1 MDSCCSWL
9 CEETVKI
16 LALITSAPLT
26 KSALR
31 APDPNLRVRVRV
43 KIGHCAS
50 TRASISTLVVQRAA
64 CRVRAV
70 RASER
75 LSSVVRSCV
84 ERVPTVR
91 SVRLSCSSCRRCD
104 ILVRPY
110 RSSPKKPYDNDLKHA
125 HCVRQNYSA
134 NQRKTSPL
142 TVSESMLSDDCLPRT
157 VRLHWTRLV
166 RCAAFYD
173 RCWGLGAATA
183 RAKPQAAGD
192 PVSSA
197 CGDADGPAV

>member
-75 LSSVVRSCV
+75 LSSVVRRV
-84 ERVPTVR
+84 ERVPTAAFRAAVVLVVS
-91 SVRLSCSSCRRCD
+91 SVC

-142 TVSESMLSDDCLPRT
+142 LS
-157 VRLHWTRLV
+157 
-166 RCAAFYD
+166 
-173 RCWGLGAATA
+173 
-183 RAKPQAAGD
+183 
-192 PVSSA
+192 
-197 CGDADGPAV
+197 